1 MTRKIRLNLVQLIYF
16 PIILLVGVMGLG
28 FWLRD
33 LIVLEWDISQEF
45 ANIVGYILV
54 ILMIFA
60 CLFVIFCIVKLNR
73 IITKFV
79 SETELEQELNLL
91 KSRD

>member
-1 MTRKIRLNLVQLIYF
+1 
-16 PIILLVGVMGLG
+16 MGLG

-33 LIVLEWDISQEF
+33 LIVLEWEIDIIF
-45 ANIVGYILV
+45 ANYLGYAIMIV
-54 ILMIFA
+54 MI
-60 CLFVIFCIVKLNR
+60 IFCCFIIYVIIKLNR

-79 SETELEQELNLL
+79 SATELEKELNLI

>member
-1 MTRKIRLNLVQLIYF
+1 MRIRINLVQLIYY
-16 PIILLVGVMGLG
+16 PIIGLIDIMGLG

-33 LIVLEWDISQEF
+33 LIVLEWDITPFF
-45 ANIVGYILV
+45 ANIVGWIIIVFIIV
-54 ILMIFA
+54 IS
-60 CLFVIFCIVKLNR
+60 LFVIYCIIKMNR

-79 SETELEQELNLL
+79 STTELEKELNLI

>member
-1 MTRKIRLNLVQLIYF
+1 MSRKIRLNLVQLIYY
-16 PIILLVGVMGLG
+16 PIISLMGIMGLG

-33 LIVLEWDISQEF
+33 LIVLEWNITPF
-45 ANIVGYILV
+45 IANIIGWVLVVFIIL
-54 ILMIFA
+54 LS
-60 CLFVIFCIVKLNR
+60 LFIIFCIIKMNR

-79 SETELEQELNLL
+79 STTELERELNLI